1 MNAVYRVYGPDDFFL
16 ETESQPEAY
25 RTARA
30 LASRS
35 GQAVSVSMWWQ
46 GQPIFQAF
54 STGVVKKNLVIKYY
68 KYYQISGDI
77 FGEYTVINYLN
88 ITLIRANIHTTKGKD
103 GV

>member
-35 GQAVSVSMWWQ
+35 GQAVSVSMWWH
-46 GQPIFQAF
+46 GRLSFRHFLP
-54 STGVVKKNLVIKYY
+54 
-68 KYYQISGDI
+68 
-77 FGEYTVINYLN
+77 E
-88 ITLIRANIHTTKGKD
+88 
-103 GV
+103 

>member
-25 RTARA
+25 RTART

-46 GQPIFQAF
+46 GRLTFRHFFP
-54 STGVVKKNLVIKYY
+54 
-68 KYYQISGDI
+68 
-77 FGEYTVINYLN
+77 E
-88 ITLIRANIHTTKGKD
+88 
-103 GV
+103 